1 MTKQMYFIEIT
12 PIDDT
17 NKVLEKFDTGVSV
30 LAEAKEWMDENLE
43 SQSANLVD
51 GEYLAI
57 LKCRQGDKVEE
68 ENHYIKNIKIVN
80 GNISII

>member
-43 SQSANLVD
+43 SLSANLED
-51 GEYLAI
+51 GEYLVI

-80 GNISII
+80 GKISII

>member
-1 MTKQMYFIEIT
+1 MYFIEIT

-43 SQSANLVD
+43 SLSANLED
-51 GEYLAI
+51 GEYLVI

-80 GNISII
+80 GKISII

>member
-43 SQSANLVD
+43 SLSANLED
-51 GEYLAI
+51 GEYLVI

-68 ENHYIKNIKIVN
+68 ENHYIKNIKIVD
-80 GNISII
+80 GKISII

>member
-1 MTKQMYFIEIT
+1 MTKQMYFIVIT

-17 NKVLEKFDTGVSV
+17 NEVLKEFETGVSV
-30 LAEAKEWMDENLE
+30 IVEAKEWMDENIE
-43 SQSANLVD
+43 SLSANLED

-57 LKCRQGDKVEE
+57 LKCRQGDKVET

-80 GNISII
+80 GAISII